1 MKTNHTLAYT
11 AHGPSSEKAK
21 ANLIL
26 LHGMG
31 HTDAIAFHD
40 LAAAIPN
47 DVRTFALRGPI
58 PFGQTS
64 GTGYAWFEI
73 TPVASGPPQPNL
85 EQERTSRASIGEFID
100 SCGTDLP
107 LILMGFG
114 QGAVLA
120 AHLYLEHP
128 EKMQLCVLGAARV
141 MPHIRDQYPI
151 GPAHRDVPLIW
162 THGKDDPILPFSA
175 AQATAESLRQDSL
188 EVTWLPHDGGHEWP
202 DAANGVVSRR
212 IRQMMGVGE

>member
-1 MKTNHTLAYT
+1 MKTNYTLPHTV
-11 AHGPSSEKAK
+11 HGPSPEQAR

-31 HTDAIAFHD
+31 HTDEIALRD
-40 LAAAIPN
+40 LGAAIPD

-58 PFGQTS
+58 PFGQAL

-73 TPVASGPPQPNL
+73 TPGASGPPQPNL
-85 EQERTSRASIGEFID
+85 EQERTSRAAIEEFID
-100 SCGTDLP
+100 SCGTGLP

-128 EKMQLCVLGAARV
+128 EKMQLCVLGAARI
-141 MPHIRDQYPI
+141 MPHIRELHPV
-151 GPAHRDVPLIW
+151 GTAHRGVPLIW
-162 THGKDDPILPFSA
+162 AHGKDDPILPFGA
-175 AQATAESLRQDSL
+175 AQATAESLRDDGV
-188 EVTWLPHDGGHEWP
+188 EVTWLPHDGAHEWSSSA
-202 DAANGVVSRR
+202 DGVVSGR
-212 IRQMMGVGE
+212 IRQIIGFGE